1 MATSSHI
8 EDIINGTTVVPP
20 ESLAEPYVLSGISR
34 VPSINPSLMSVSNE
48 GLLSP
53 TMASANP
60 LRMSMRPSRSKVVDT
75 YGPSV
80 DSFMYPSRNNSS
92 SQDSLRNVN
101 PSSQDSLRNA
111 IDSQD
116 EQRLGNPPID
126 QSMTVDPLV
135 LYTFLRDREP
145 DPEVVLLVR
154 QALIHKLIDPTIAL
168 VQVIATAKARRSLL
182 LVGMCLRNGA
192 DPNAYVSDGDLQ
204 MHILCYAY
212 HTILPY
218 GYERQPDAEMKKLLI
233 ALVTIMMMASGTD
246 LQRQAR
252 APQSGQPVGPT
263 VAKWLVEH
271 SYVNLEHYR
280 NVMDRDALFE
290 SFRVERLNAVALI
303 LDRPELIRGTLTS
316 ADYLL
321 ATQSLSSLIT
331 RIPLPT
337 TCVSGSNQGLWDAF
351 TNLYSDAFIDVIER
365 GKVLP
370 SYGMMAMMLVAT
382 RKYST
387 VVAGPLITKGDEV
400 VVQEITRMIT
410 AALANGYEIDQR
422 EYNYMI
428 ELGST
433 FIVAVRKAYDSP
445 FWKKSLSRGKIT
457 TELRG
462 MAVAL
467 GFRPDE
473 PSNVLYQQFDKLSSI
488 DGNMLAAKLQE
499 RQQRLLYQQLAYPS
513 ELLVEPL
520 GKLRLAQ
527 NEIDPA
533 NPNYIY
539 NYGYYDTVGFRDDR
553 GLVHI
558 YLSNMFPILL
568 KDGIADNQM
577 LPQSV
582 SLEMKAKLL
591 AVDRD
596 LNIINNPISIT
607 DAVKMLR
614 EPDSI
619 SQFRGNDETS
629 KCISSFKDYAIQSG
643 YHIDPDQLT
652 TAKINSALQY
662 YNYKQIDVTPL
673 TIDYAYA
680 VLCRSMC
687 CKNGLDSG
695 VYSLLTDRM

>member
-1 MATSSHI
+1 MATPNI
-8 EDIINGTTVVPP
+8 EDIINGTTAVPP
-20 ESLAEPYVLSGISR
+20 EPSAEPYVLSGISR
-34 VPSINPSLMSVSNE
+34 PPLSGSISAPINNS

-53 TMASANP
+53 TMAPTNP
-60 LRMSMRPSRSKVVDT
+60 LRRALSESLSARDFAPLSGSR
-75 YGPSV
+75 
-80 DSFMYPSRNNSS
+80 
-92 SQDSLRNVN
+92 L
-101 PSSQDSLRNA
+101 PSSGSPLSGLLAPAPVLAPPSAPASPALRSP
-111 IDSQD
+111 IDRQD
-116 EQRLGNPPID
+116 EEIIASDTSLQ
-126 QSMTVDPLV
+126 VDPLV
-135 LYTFLRDREP
+135 LYTFLQEHDP

-154 QALIHKLIDPTIAL
+154 QALLHHLIDPTIAL
-168 VQVIATAKARRSLL
+168 VQVIATAKSRRSLL
-182 LVGMCLRNGA
+182 LAGLCFRYGA
-192 DPNAYVSDGDLQ
+192 DPNAYVSEGDL
-204 MHILCYAY
+204 HLHLLCYAY

-233 ALVTIMMMASGTD
+233 ALLTIMMMASGTD

-252 APQSGQPVGPT
+252 APQGGTPVGPT
-263 VAKWLVEH
+263 VARWLIEH
-271 SYVNLEHYR
+271 SYVNLENYR
-280 NVMDRDALFE
+280 NVMNQESLFAA
-290 SFRVERLNAVALI
+290 FRVERLNAVALL
-303 LDRPELIRGTLTS
+303 LDRPDLIRGVLTS
-316 ADYLL
+316 SDYLL

-337 TCVSGSNQGLWDAF
+337 TCLNESNAGLWDAF

-370 SYGMMAMMLVAT
+370 SYGMMAMMLVAA

-387 VVAGPLITKGDEV
+387 IAAGPLLTKGDEV

-428 ELGST
+428 DLGST

-445 FWKKSLSRGKIT
+445 FWKKSLSRGKLT
-457 TELRG
+457 AELRG

-473 PSNVLYQQFDKLSSI
+473 PPNILYQQFDKLSTV
-488 DGNMLAAKLQE
+488 DGSMLTIRLQE

-539 NYGYYDTVGFRDDR
+539 DYGYYDTVGYRDDR
-553 GLVHI
+553 GLAHV

-568 KDGIADNQM
+568 KDGTDSNPLPVSIA
-577 LPQSV
+577 
-582 SLEMKAKLL
+582 LEMKAKLL

-607 DAVKMLR
+607 QAVKMLR

-619 SQFRGNDETS
+619 SQFRGNEETN
-629 KCISSFKDYAIQSG
+629 KCINKFQDYALQNG
-643 YHIDPDQLT
+643 YHIDPDHLT
-652 TAKINSALQY
+652 TARINAVLRY
-662 YNYKQIDVTPL
+662 YNLTGIDVSSL

-680 VLCRSMC
+680 VLARSMC
-687 CKNGLDSG
+687 CILSRTGLDTG
-695 VYSLLTDRM
+695 MYALLTDRT